1 MERLAQHLTVDLY
14 GIETIGSHV
23 QIKEKVISLEMCMC
37 LNIISK
43 WDFRII
49 SRSLY
54 SILYFICVYEEYG
67 IGILNYSKITFDLL

>member
-1 MERLAQHLTVDLY
+1 MERLAQHFTVDFY
-14 GIETIGSHV
+14 GIETIGRNV

-67 IGILNYSKITFDLL
+67 TGILIYSKITFDLL